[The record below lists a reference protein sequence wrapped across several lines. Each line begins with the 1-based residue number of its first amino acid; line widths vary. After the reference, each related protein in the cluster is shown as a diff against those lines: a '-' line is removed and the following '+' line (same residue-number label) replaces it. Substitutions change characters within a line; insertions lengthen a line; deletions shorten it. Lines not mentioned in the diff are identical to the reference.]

1 MASRE
6 RSTWPM
12 VLLLGLCVSL
22 LVGSAVAVAEPSDSG
37 RPWWHESEPQ
47 RVTGTV
53 LAVERADSTIVLD
66 GLVVYQPEV
75 RAGIGTLT
83 IEVADLGEV
92 RVDDTVDVVVTRD
105 DGRWSADELILLDTD

>member
-12 VLLLGLCVSL
+12 VLFLGFSVSL
-22 LVGSAVAVAEPSDSG
+22 LIGSAVAVAEPSDSG
-37 RPWWHESEPQ
+37 RPWWHERKPQ

-53 LAVERADSTIVLD
+53 LSIERADRTIVLD
-66 GLVVYQPEV
+66 GLVSYDPV

-83 IEVADLGEV
+83 IEVAELGEV
-92 RVDDTVDVVVTRD
+92 RVDDTVDVIVTRE
-105 DGRWSADELILLDTD
+105 DGRWSADELILLDPD